1 MMATLV
7 SFADNNGALTCV
19 IALASLACWVTIPRR
34 LVYLA
39 FHFAIGKCYSNSLLA
54 TLNMRSYVTRTA
66 ATPAEVINIMSPVSL
81 HPNHRE
87 SYPVAMRSRTS
98 RIGLDFYDRDQM
110 GEPAEGTMA
119 ALEIKVDRIVHYG

>member
-1 MMATLV
+1 
-7 SFADNNGALTCV
+7 
-19 IALASLACWVTIPRR
+19 
-34 LVYLA
+34 
-39 FHFAIGKCYSNSLLA
+39 
-54 TLNMRSYVTRTA
+54 MRSYVTRTA

-119 ALEIKVDRIVHYG
+119 VSILLDSHLTLLGNLSLSGS